1 MTTIQIRIDEKTKKS
16 ANKIINE
23 LGLDMSS
30 AIKLYL
36 KQIINRKGLPFNVL
50 TENGLTVQEELEILQ
65 ASEEAKRGIN
75 VDGPFTPEEF
85 MAELD
90 KLKRK

>member
-36 KQIINRKGLPFNVL
+36 RQIIRQKGIPLNFV
-50 TENGLTVQEELEILQ
+50 TENGFTVQEELEILQ